1 MANIVLN
8 NYSDDSR
15 IKEYIQQNLMTRVF
29 HNIPLNVLNTGAFS
43 IISEYIS
50 QVTEQM
56 AFTSSFY
63 FNESFITK
71 AVLPD
76 SIYAEAA
83 IFNIGYA
90 FATPSSTNILLEL
103 RISDLIK
110 NAKDNAETGFHE
122 FILDRDTQFNLSNGN
137 VYSLDYDILF
147 QFTDEKS
154 ATGERGWN
162 VQYINYEPNMC
173 ATNKNRYIVY
183 RVTDTWLCLFVNVSE
198 YKRTKYVVVNSNS
211 QRIPNEDYLIQID
224 GHICGFDVT
233 YIDPKGNRKPL
244 SRDHI
249 LPIHDDV
256 KDLEPYVHYIMDNP
270 QTIRLMFQLAGT
282 HFFIPDMNSQ
292 FEIIVYTSHGA
303 AANFTEAPTAQPSV
317 ITATSKYPNNANVS
331 KAAFVISGSLGG
343 TDIGNAETVRRE
355 TIEAYNTANVISTD
369 HDIDEWFKTF
379 YFKNILYPYFY
390 KRRDDPWGRIWS
402 GFLALKDDNDHVYR
416 TNTLHGKIPYHMLYS
431 NSDNG
436 ITENEIVIPPGWIW
450 KYSGENDWTVN
461 PYVPAG
467 SDIIETANT
476 LTTIPEKFVFANP
489 FGIKI
494 QKDPF
499 AIGYFNPW
507 IDIVTVPARL
517 PSSDTISWKDVQ
529 QDVIERIYHATP
541 IDVEIIRTYKDD
553 FYRFQTYVDVSQL
566 STLDGKPWVNTLMNG
581 VHPPEISNALFKYF
595 HKPLDLYATEIP
607 MLPHVQSEGLLPFDP
622 EKTYLCVRDR
632 NFRNDGTISLS
643 DVWIRDE
650 SNVDATINTDITI
663 SNVNYLFGKAELWGE
678 EGICEPVLVTG
689 NTNVQCYNVGTE
701 DLFELFT
708 FVRSGTSDYY
718 TLKLKQDLVLLH
730 PEENVEQ
737 AIRITS
743 LRVSVDK
750 AKKTTRRRFG
760 VDGTI
765 WNVGNP
771 YRDATLN
778 IHVEYLFVHLDD
790 DGNVVDSDVNGIKD
804 YSCVIRNGVYTCLP
818 YGNDDPDEYDG
829 LQYFY
834 YPIDATQDEVYGG
847 TIIAYATMKASS
859 TSGTIDYYRIPFS
872 ALTENVALF
881 YLKSDALPLD
891 ENQMRILL
899 HVYMNGRETGRV
911 EMLPVQRE
919 TDGAYLFQ
927 ADMYPL
933 TELLDVDNVIRIAS
947 LEYGGGNWVSTNKN
961 TYITLNAVSPEIRMS
976 ILFKTNKHPERISD
990 IEVGDQYTGYIIN
1003 DQYELRDISLVQ
1015 ELKEMRSVV
1024 HFDYGSLPTELQIKM
1039 YEKSMRFFDYD
1050 SAGSMYDLYDLA
1062 YHTMLEKIKLTSDE
1076 KTTLSGTC
1084 QRIKEDLNHLS
1095 SELQALNNVTI
1106 SEEDIGVLVNG
1117 VNYLNEGLDLL
1128 ISEEYEQYF
1137 TYEDE
1142 SIQVIY
1148 GKKKEDSDEYGVF
1161 YLDEQHYTQ
1170 LQYQEQYEHTLFVI
1184 KEHLQL
1190 DRFYR
1195 FNEDHELVEVHQIVV
1210 WEDMYE
1216 LFYGYKEL
1224 INSVFEHT
1232 NVNGGVEIQLMPF
1245 VEYSL
1250 LKSDKFK
1257 DFVKTFTQV
1266 HKAIEPVIFKRLE
1279 GNNYL
1284 DCKLIATYGLPH
1296 TYCSDQQYYSGNE
1309 SLFWPDLNVQI
1320 SFNVK
1325 LYNRALATNTKNDL
1339 RSIVRDYFNRLTTV
1353 HTPRQ
1358 LVTMNNNI
1366 YISHVIQR
1374 MEEHDNVAYMKFN
1387 GWYTNEKNIANGNY
1401 MGPEHQSI
1409 VSRWRRL
1416 EDMPTDELE
1425 RYVPEMFV
1433 LDDENIEINIIDDNI
1448 IA

>member
-90 FATPSSTNILLEL
+90 FATPSCTNILLEL
-103 RISDLIK
+103 RINDLIK
-110 NAKDNAETGFHE
+110 NATYNADTGFYE
-122 FILDRDTQFNLSNGN
+122 FTLDRDTMFNLPNGN

-147 QFTDEKS
+147 QFTDEVT
-154 ATGERGWN
+154 ATGDRGWS
-162 VQYINYEPNMC
+162 VQYVNYEPNMC
-173 ATNKNRYIVY
+173 AVNKNRYIVY
-183 RVTDTWLCLFVNVSE
+183 RVTDNWLCLFINASE
-198 YKRTKYVVVNSNS
+198 YKRTKYLVVNSNA

-249 LPIHDDV
+249 LSIHDDV

-282 HFFIPDMNSQ
+282 HFFIPAINSQ
-292 FEIIVYTSHGA
+292 FEIIVYTSHGI
-303 AANFTEAPTAQPSV
+303 AANFTEAPNVQPSV

-331 KAAFVISGSLGG
+331 KAAFIISGSLGG
-343 TDIGNAETVRRE
+343 TDIGNTETIRRE

-402 GFLALKDDNDHVYR
+402 GFLALKDDNNHVYR
-416 TNTLHGKIPYHMLYS
+416 TNTLHAKIPYHTLYH
-431 NSDNG
+431 NSDNT
-436 ITENEIVIPPGWIW
+436 ITDNELVIPPGWVWI
-450 KYSGENDWTVN
+450 YSGENNWTVN
-461 PYVPAG
+461 PYVPSG
-467 SDIIETANT
+467 SDVIETANT
-476 LTTIPEKFVFANP
+476 LTSIPEKFVFANP
-489 FGIKI
+489 FGVKI
-494 QKDPF
+494 QKEPF
-499 AIGYFNPW
+499 AIAYFNPW
-507 IDIVTVPARL
+507 VDIVTAPARL
-517 PSSDTISWKDVQ
+517 PSSDMISWKDLQ
-529 QDVIERIYHATP
+529 ENDVARTYHATP
-541 IDVEIIRTYKDD
+541 IDMEIIRTYKDN
-553 FYRFQTYVDVSQL
+553 FYRFRTYIDVSQL
-566 STLDGKPWVNTLMNG
+566 TTVDGKGWVSRLMNG
-581 VHPPEISNALFKYF
+581 VAPPQISDQMWFYF
-595 HKPLDLYATEIP
+595 HKPLDLYGSEIP
-607 MLPHVQSEGLLPFDP
+607 MLPHLTSEGILPFDP
-622 EKTYLCVRDR
+622 EKTFLCVRER
-632 NFRNDGTISLS
+632 NFRSDGTITLA
-643 DVWIRDE
+643 DIWIQDE
-650 SNVDATINTDITI
+650 T
-663 SNVNYLFGKAELWGE
+663 NVNEIKKIDIGITNVSYLFGTDALWGN
-678 EGICEPVLVTG
+678 EGMCEPVMVTG
-689 NTNVQCYNVGTE
+689 NTAIQCYNLGND
-701 DLFELFT
+701 DLFELFSFT
-708 FVRSGTSDYY
+708 RSGTSDYY
-718 TLKLKQDLVLLH
+718 VLKLKQDLVL
-730 PEENVEQ
+730 PNPDDENAVQ
-737 AIRITS
+737 SIRITNINIS
-743 LRVSVDK
+743 AENV
-750 AKKTTRRRFG
+750 KKTSRRKFG

-778 IHVEYLFVHLDD
+778 IHVEYVFLYTNENGDVI
-790 DGNVVDSDVNGIKD
+790 DSSHKGHKD
-804 YSCVIRNGVYTCLP
+804 YACTIRNAVYTCLP
-818 YGNDDPDEYDG
+818 YGMNEPDVENGYSVF
-829 LQYFY
+829 QY
-834 YPIDATQDEVYGG
+834 PLEDAGQDEVYGG
-847 TIIAYATMKASS
+847 TILAYATMKASS
-859 TSGTIDYYRIPFS
+859 TSGSIDYYRLPFNL
-872 ALTENVALF
+872 LTANVAMF
-881 YLKSDALPLD
+881 YLKSDAFPLE
-891 ENQMRILL
+891 ENQMRVLL
-899 HVYMNGRETGRV
+899 RTYMNGRETGRV
-911 EMLPVQRE
+911 EMLPVSRE
-919 TDGAYLFQ
+919 SDGAYLFQ

-933 TELLDVDNVIRIAS
+933 TEMLDVDNIIRIAS
-947 LEYGGGNWVSTNKN
+947 LEYGGGNWISTNKN
-961 TYITLNAVSPEIRMS
+961 TYVTLHAISPEIRLS
-976 ILFKTNKHPERISD
+976 ILFKTHNSLDRPSD
-990 IEVGDQYTGYIIN
+990 IEIGDQYTGYIIN
-1003 DQYELRDISLVQ
+1003 DEYELRDISLVQ

-1024 HFDYGSLPTELQIKM
+1024 HFDYGALPTTLQINLYDKC
-1039 YEKSMRFFDYD
+1039 MRFFDY
-1050 SAGSMYDLYDLA
+1050 ATTGSIYDLYDLA
-1062 YHTMLEKIKLTSDE
+1062 YHTMLEKIKLTSDQQ
-1076 KTTLSGTC
+1076 TIFAGTC
-1084 QRIKEDLNHLS
+1084 TTVKDALHTLYD
-1095 SELQALNNVTI
+1095 ELYALQNI
-1106 SEEDIGVLVNG
+1106 AFSEEAITQLTTGVQHFNDAF
-1117 VNYLNEGLDLL
+1117 DLL
-1128 ISEEYEQYF
+1128 ISESYEQYF
-1137 TYEDE
+1137 TYDDE
-1142 SIQVIY
+1142 GLQVIY
-1148 GKKKEDSDEYGVF
+1148 TSSNEEHVF
-1161 YLDEQHYTQ
+1161 YLDEQHYEP
-1170 LQYQEQYEHTLFVI
+1170 LVYQETYDDMLFVV

-1195 FNEDHELVEVHQIVV
+1195 FNEEHELQEVNGIVI
-1210 WEDMYE
+1210 WEDMYD
-1216 LFYGYKEL
+1216 LFHGYKEFM
-1224 INSVFEHT
+1224 NSFFQET

-1309 SLFWPDLNVQI
+1309 SLFWPDLNVQV

-1325 LYNRALATNTKNDL
+1325 LYNRALATNTKNEL
-1339 RSIVRDYFNRLTTV
+1339 REIVRDYFNRLTTV

-1409 VSRWRRL
+1409 VSRWRKL